1 MKETSKRTL
10 LTYGIGVPILL
21 GSIYSTSPPKK
32 EYDPTNNQTLF
43 YMIITGMETTAKTA
57 IGIKKVM
64 TAINPEEESTT
75 QQSTDSAKE
84 SELENKT
91 K

>member
-1 MKETSKRTL
+1 MKETTKRTL

-32 EYDPTNNQTLF
+32 EYDPTNNQMLF
-43 YMIITGMETTAKTA
+43 YMMLTGLERTAKTA
-57 IGIKKVM
+57 AGIKKVM
-64 TAINPEEESTT
+64 KTINPEEESTT
-75 QQSTDSAKE
+75 QQSTNSAKE